1 MDDFV
6 SDNLLAEEGDQKHPL
21 ALFFK
26 ELFKVLIIGAF
37 AVVAIRYF
45 IFKPFV
51 VSGTSMVPTYLD
63 KEYLIIDELS
73 FHLGQPHRGQV
84 IVMHY
89 HGDVDKEYFLKR
101 IIGLPGEHL
110 IIRGGRIRIFNSQH
124 PDGEYLDESAY
135 LGPTVLTDGDIDVT
149 LSSDEYYVM
158 GDNRGASFDSRR
170 FGPVKRVD
178 LVGRALFRGFPLDRI
193 SYLAGDVYNH
203 TEP

>member
-1 MDDFV
+1 MDDFAP
-6 SDNLLAEEGDQKHPL
+6 DTLLAEEDTKKHPL
-21 ALFFK
+21 GLFFK
-26 ELFKVLIIGAF
+26 ELFKVLIIGAI

-45 IFKPFV
+45 VFKPFV
-51 VSGTSMVPTYLD
+51 VSGTSMVPTYMD

-89 HGDVDKEYFLKR
+89 HGDPTMEYFLKR
-101 IIGLPGEHL
+101 IIGLPGERL
-110 IIRGGRIRIFNSQH
+110 VVRDGRVRIYNSQH
-124 PDGEYLDESAY
+124 PEGEYLDESAY
-135 LGPTVLTDGDIDVT
+135 LAPNVLTDGDIDVT
-149 LSSDEYYVM
+149 LGSDEYYVM

-193 SYLAGDVYNH
+193 GYLGADVYNH